1 MKLEFISKSREQI
14 TAQLISLMQPL
25 NGLHGTNNCG
35 FLALRVDN
43 ILRDKED
50 CEHGM
55 PVPRNNAGIF
65 TSVNYAAASSDAS
78 IINSFCALIS
88 AYSNVV

>member
-1 MKLEFISKSREQI
+1 MKLEFIGKSREQI
-14 TAQLISLMQPL
+14 TEQLISLIQPL
-25 NGLHGTNNCG
+25 NSLHGTNNCG
-35 FLALRVDN
+35 FLALRIDN

-65 TSVNYAAASSDAS
+65 TSVNYGRCSKQGNTLAS
-78 IINSFCALIS
+78 
-88 AYSNVV
+88 